1 MFELIIVKPLYNLF
15 VFLLSIIPEGDAG
28 IAIILLTVLVRL
40 VFYPAFSGSIRTQ
53 LAMQKIQGELDAIK
67 KKFEKDPTERAR
79 RTMELMRENKV
90 RPFAS
95 IGGLV
100 IQLVVFIGLYTVL
113 LREGLPAIEE
123 RLLYTFTPVPSSVD
137 TAFLFLDLTVRG
149 SIVLAVFVAGLQ
161 FLQGKLLFT
170 RLKQPESPGPQTPEA
185 AAAAL
190 QRSMQKGMMLYL
202 LPLML
207 GGFTYAFPAA
217 TGIYFATNSAF
228 SILQELYIAR
238 NMNRSAALSR

>member
-1 MFELIIVKPLYNLF
+1 MFELLIVKPLYNLF
-15 VFLLSIIPEGDAG
+15 VFLLSSIPGGDAG
-28 IAIILLTVLVRL
+28 VAIILLTVFVRL
-40 VFYPAFSGSIRTQ
+40 LFYPAFSGSIRTQ
-53 LAMQKIQGELDAIK
+53 LAMQKIQGEVDALK
-67 KKFEKDPTERAR
+67 KRYEKDPAEKAR

-95 IGGLV
+95 LGGLV

-123 RLLYTFTPVPSSVD
+123 RLLYSFTPLPSSVD
-137 TAFLFLDLTVRG
+137 TAFLLLDLTARG
-149 SIVLAVFVAGLQ
+149 SVVLAILVAALQ
-161 FLQGKLLFT
+161 FLQGKLLFM
-170 RLKQPESPGPQTPEA
+170 RMKQPEASASQTPEA

-190 QRSMQKGMMLYL
+190 QRSMQKGMMLYM

-238 NMNRSAALSR
+238 NMKA